1 MEDRGI
7 TDSRIRIRKIRHVAD
22 IQAQKQES
30 VTTWGRRLDDRQTGL
45 ILAIKRT
52 CIIFAV
58 EPQPSFLAVGEIM
71 KSTISTAAACAAL
84 FAFASHGAQAA
95 SFDCDA
101 KALQPDEKMICEN
114 RSLNDADVKMVTT
127 FELLSGLL
135 AMGARGTLQDEQ
147 TAWLKKRQACGAD
160 AACIGAAY
168 QERLKQ
174 LDGTY
179 RNINRPL

>member
-1 MEDRGI
+1 
-7 TDSRIRIRKIRHVAD
+7 
-22 IQAQKQES
+22 
-30 VTTWGRRLDDRQTGL
+30 
-45 ILAIKRT
+45 
-52 CIIFAV
+52 
-58 EPQPSFLAVGEIM
+58 M
-71 KSTISTAAACAAL
+71 KSTVLSAAICATL
-84 FAFASHGAQAA
+84 LTFAQHDAQAA
-95 SFDCDA
+95 SFNCDA
-101 KALQPDEKMICEN
+101 KELQPDEKMICED

-174 LDGTY
+174 LGETY
-179 RNINRPL
+179 KNINRPL